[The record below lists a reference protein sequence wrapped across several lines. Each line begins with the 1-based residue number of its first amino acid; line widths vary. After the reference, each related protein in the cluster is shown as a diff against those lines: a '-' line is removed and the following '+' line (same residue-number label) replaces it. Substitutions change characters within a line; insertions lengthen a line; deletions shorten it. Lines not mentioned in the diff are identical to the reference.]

1 MTTTHTPG
9 PWMVA
14 HESEPQRSDGVILES
29 PNGFEIRPDGDQKL
43 GEEAADLR
51 LAAAAPDL
59 LAVVKGFHSKLAT
72 YVNVYPGDKQL
83 CRLLRECNA
92 AIDKATGVAA

>member
-1 MTTTHTPG
+1 MNEKHTPG

-14 HESEPQRSDGVILES
+14 HESELQRSDGVIFES

-43 GEEAADLR
+43 GDEAADLR
-51 LAAAAPDL
+51 LAAAAPEL
-59 LAVVKGFHSKLAT
+59 LAVVKGFRSKLAT

-92 AIDKATGVAA
+92 VIAKAQQ